1 MKVMITVAVLL
12 LSLSGCSAISDFSG
26 YSFGPTADSG
36 PRDAGPGTD
45 SGPVDGGPDAGPV
58 DGGPDSGPVPDAG
71 MDSGPRTPTSMVQT
85 AGGAS
90 IVTTDYQLR
99 IYVGT
104 PQPMGRRA
112 SATEEIVLGP
122 GSL

>member
-1 MKVMITVAVLL
+1 MKVTITVAALL

-45 SGPVDGGPDAGPV
+45 TGPGTDSGPTDSGPGTDSGIDAGPR
-58 DGGPDSGPVPDAG
+58 A
-71 MDSGPRTPTSMVQT
+71 PTSIVQT
-85 AGGAS
+85 SGGAS
-90 IVTTDYQLR
+90 LVTSEYQLR

-104 PQPMGRRA
+104 PQPMGRRSGA
-112 SATEEIVLGP
+112 AGEIVLGP

>member
-1 MKVMITVAVLL
+1 MKVMITVGVLL
-12 LSLSGCSAISDFSG
+12 LSVTGCSAISDFSG

-45 SGPVDGGPDAGPV
+45 TGPGTDSGPDTDSGPLPDSGIDAGPR
-58 DGGPDSGPVPDAG
+58 A
-71 MDSGPRTPTSMVQT
+71 PTSMVQT
-85 AGGAS
+85 SGGAS
-90 IVTTDYQLR
+90 LVTSEYQLR

-104 PQPMGRRA
+104 PQPMGRRSGA
-112 SATEEIVLGP
+112 AEEIVLGP